1 MRDGEFASQRFHADP
16 PFAPLPSEAY
26 PSCTVTDVRLGFD
39 VHKLMRL
46 DLERYGKPGAREAAP
61 APCASARFV
70 FSRRKAMK
78 GRLYFATKAQKD
90 GKILIKTHPCAQ
102 IFCCDI
108 CGFEKVRTLR
118 QLGGLRRLYLTTG
131 WHWCRSRGCWCT
143 ATCPGALAQ
152 VDAEQ
157 YYSEMEEKWTDEF
170 NAEKNRVSMKRLG
183 IAFVTFRDER
193 MTAV

>member
-1 MRDGEFASQRFHADP
+1 
-16 PFAPLPSEAY
+16 
-26 PSCTVTDVRLGFD
+26 
-39 VHKLMRL
+39 
-46 DLERYGKPGAREAAP
+46 
-61 APCASARFV
+61 
-70 FSRRKAMK
+70 MK

-102 IFCCDI
+102 MFCCDI
-108 CGFEKVRTLR
+108 CGFEKVYLWLSFCAFSHRDAQIVSYHWMALPSKSSSKDPTLTVDVDAC
-118 QLGGLRRLYLTTG
+118 L
-131 WHWCRSRGCWCT
+131 
-143 ATCPGALAQ
+143 Q

-157 YYSEMEEKWTDEF
+157 YYSELEEKWTDEF

>member
-1 MRDGEFASQRFHADP
+1 
-16 PFAPLPSEAY
+16 
-26 PSCTVTDVRLGFD
+26 
-39 VHKLMRL
+39 
-46 DLERYGKPGAREAAP
+46 
-61 APCASARFV
+61 
-70 FSRRKAMK
+70 MK

-108 CGFEKVRTLR
+108 CGFEKVSYLCCSFYAFSHRDAQIASYHWMALR
-118 QLGGLRRLYLTTG
+118 SK
-131 WHWCRSRGCWCT
+131 SRGNNLSST
-143 ATCPGALAQ
+143 VDAEGTCCDAFLQ

-157 YYSEMEEKWTDEF
+157 YYSELEEKWTDEF